1 MCSKKAAMSKGL
13 KVMMVIFATV
23 IIVVILL
30 GVILAFLKGSFKRE
44 DGLIDL
50 PGPLEPQPAPA
61 TSSNPLTLSRDYIS
75 IKPGEHEVILLSV
88 FNPLNETQTI
98 YLNINCTSVLTLEYE
113 PKNISPLQR
122 DEFVTILKAKPV
134 HPDTYL
140 CKFISQYNDSG
151 TWREIATKN
160 FTVNVR

>member
-1 MCSKKAAMSKGL
+1 MRSKKAVISKGL
-13 KVMMVIFATV
+13 KVMIVILIILVV
-23 IIVVILL
+23 IIL
-30 GVILAFLKGSFKRE
+30 GAVLAFLKGTFRKLE
-44 DGLIDL
+44 QPVG
-50 PGPLEPQPAPA
+50 GPVLVEPQPAPA

-88 FNPLNETQTI
+88 FNPLNKTQTI
-98 YLNINCTSVLTLEYE
+98 YLNINCTSVLTLEYK

-134 HPDTYL
+134 PPDMYS
-140 CKFISQYNDSG
+140 CKFISLYNNSG
-151 TWREIATKN
+151 ALTEIATKN